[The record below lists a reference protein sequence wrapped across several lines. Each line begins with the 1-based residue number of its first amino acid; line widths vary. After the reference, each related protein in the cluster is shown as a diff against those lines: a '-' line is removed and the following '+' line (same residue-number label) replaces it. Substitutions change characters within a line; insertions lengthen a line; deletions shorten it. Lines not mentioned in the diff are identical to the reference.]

1 MKAIRRTP
9 PALAAA
15 IVKTEWPSAMRG
27 QRERT
32 AAATTRTI
40 ALMNIVSRISA
51 ISRSPRRAVIGPT
64 EDTAAAARPANVFG
78 RPDLGERSTRS
89 DDGSDFPQTKHS
101 TLSSSF
107 FTPHA
112 GQYIRHSLSKGWIL

>member
-1 MKAIRRTP
+1 MNAITSTL
-9 PALAAA
+9 PALTAASVNA
-15 IVKTEWPSAMRG
+15 EWPSAMRG

-32 AAATTRTI
+32 AAATTSTI

-51 ISRSPRRAVIGPT
+51 MSRSPRRAVIGPT
-64 EDTAAAARPANVFG
+64 ADTAAAARPDNVFG

-107 FTPHA
+107 FTPQA
-112 GQYIRHSLSKGWIL
+112 GQYIRHSL